1 MFIVSA
7 IKPKHIQTI
16 NVKNESKKGDK
27 KHQEKFNGDRLGCQY
42 FFLFYH
48 VERKIKAKKMNEICA
63 NIICTSSNLIIL
75 CT

>member
-27 KHQEKFNGDRLGCQY
+27 KTPREIQWGQVGLSI
-42 FFLFYH
+42 FLF
-48 VERKIKAKKMNEICA
+48 VLSC
-63 NIICTSSNLIIL
+63 
-75 CT
+75 